1 MANASGIQDA
11 KGPISL
17 RSALLRVQRTIGGA
31 TQRPICLQGKSG
43 TGKASG
49 KRRTCPLGRS
59 ILNLRRLLF
68 RARRLDGGSRLEN
81 HCWGKFRCAQL
92 RGGELLPEFQA
103 QVPHPLGEDL
113 AKLLTT
119 RGMGVPPVRVLL
131 HIFIGEHRLKRA
143 AMQVQIKHI
152 RAGKSRRGKRA
163 DKQLV
168 DGAVALDA
176 NFEGRGGGAMG
187 GDHQAHLGS
196 GWRQRDSQAIVEFT
210 RHSTFWVDAHLIRGT
225 RQCLLDDFQIQ
236 QTVVTTREAITPR
249 TSMSGAASP

>member
-68 RARRLDGGSRLEN
+68 RARRLDGGRRLDN

-92 RGGELLPEFQA
+92 RGGELLPEFQE
-103 QVPHPLGEDL
+103 PRSTP
-113 AKLLTT
+113 T
-119 RGMGVPPVRVLL
+119 
-131 HIFIGEHRLKRA
+131 
-143 AMQVQIKHI
+143 
-152 RAGKSRRGKRA
+152 
-163 DKQLV
+163 
-168 DGAVALDA
+168 
-176 NFEGRGGGAMG
+176 GRGSGKTP
-187 GDHQAHLGS
+187 DHTGYGSTIGPRLAPHLQRLAPSQTSRDASTDQAHLS
-196 GWRQRDSQAIVEFT
+196 R
-210 RHSTFWVDAHLIRGT
+210 
-225 RQCLLDDFQIQ
+225 
-236 QTVVTTREAITPR
+236 
-249 TSMSGAASP
+249 